1 MARPVPADMA
11 RSTAS
16 ESRPHFLQ
24 RRKTMKHDEK
34 PATSPK
40 SRSPEVPDES
50 GKHKLGK
57 TMKDEPHAPDGSAQE
72 IDRPGFDL
80 GGSSGD
86 THAGTGL
93 GLGVDASDTAGDR
106 RLPGRR
112 PDNKLTIPRWSGPEP
127 EGRTDPARKPSGS
140 KP

>member
-1 MARPVPADMA
+1 
-11 RSTAS
+11 
-16 ESRPHFLQ
+16 
-24 RRKTMKHDEK
+24 MKHDEK

-40 SRSPEVPDES
+40 SRFPEVSDET
-50 GKHKLGK
+50 GDEKRGN
-57 TMKDEPHAPDGSAQE
+57 TEKDDPHAPDENHQK

-93 GLGVDASDTAGDR
+93 GLGQDASDTAGDR

-112 PDNKLTIPRWSGPEP
+112 PENKLTIPRWRSGPEP
-127 EGRTDPARKPSGS
+127 DGKTQPASKPSGS
-140 KP
+140 KA

>member
-1 MARPVPADMA
+1 
-11 RSTAS
+11 
-16 ESRPHFLQ
+16 
-24 RRKTMKHDEK
+24 MKHDEK

-80 GGSSGD
+80 GGLLAIRMPERAWAWALMHPTPRVTDGFPG
-86 THAGTGL
+86 AG
-93 GLGVDASDTAGDR
+93 
-106 RLPGRR
+106 
-112 PDNKLTIPRWSGPEP
+112 LTTS
-127 EGRTDPARKPSGS
+127 
-140 KP
+140 